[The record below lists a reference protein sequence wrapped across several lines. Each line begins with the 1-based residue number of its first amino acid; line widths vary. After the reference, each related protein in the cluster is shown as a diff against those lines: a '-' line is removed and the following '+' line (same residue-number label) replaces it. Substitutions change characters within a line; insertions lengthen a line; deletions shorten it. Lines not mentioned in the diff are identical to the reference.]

1 MEPSRLNT
9 GARFMR
15 APGASAATG
24 TALLLGEKLKMN
36 GENWM
41 ETETPHNPD
50 PSMEE
55 RCAFYKWA
63 LDQLEAGVP
72 ELEIA
77 EATGLHAES
86 D

>member
-1 MEPSRLNT
+1 MNAGVVRAA
-9 GARFMR
+9 ARHCCYERKLEMK
-15 APGASAATG
+15 
-24 TALLLGEKLKMN
+24 GET
-36 GENWM
+36 WM
-41 ETETPHNPD
+41 HAKTPHNPD

-72 ELEIA
+72 ELETA

>member
-1 MEPSRLNT
+1 MEPPRLDT

-15 APGASAATG
+15 APASAATG
-24 TALLLGEKLKMN
+24 TALLLGEKLEMN

-41 ETETPHNPD
+41 NTDRPHNPD

-55 RCAFYKWA
+55 RCAFYKWE
-63 LDQLEAGVP
+63 LDQLEAGLP
-72 ELEIA
+72 GLKIA
-77 EATGLHAES
+77 EATRLHHES

>member
-1 MEPSRLNT
+1 MK
-9 GARFMR
+9 
-15 APGASAATG
+15 
-24 TALLLGEKLKMN
+24 GETWIHAKAY
-36 GENWM
+36 
-41 ETETPHNPD
+41 NPD
-50 PSMEE
+50 PSIEE

-77 EATGLHAES
+77 ETTGLHAES